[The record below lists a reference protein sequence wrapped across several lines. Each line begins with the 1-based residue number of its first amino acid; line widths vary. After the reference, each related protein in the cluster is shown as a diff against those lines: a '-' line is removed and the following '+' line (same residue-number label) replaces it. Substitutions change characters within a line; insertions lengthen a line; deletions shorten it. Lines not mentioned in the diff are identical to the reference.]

1 MEISKL
7 DDISKNFE
15 KKRLPVSK
23 KVVNLHPD
31 TNQLK
36 HTTMK
41 TRNIPTMTKER
52 AKQIILNSSSDI
64 TREMVDN
71 YSDTEI
77 KEFIKHLGFK
87 VKFNF

>member
-1 MEISKL
+1 
-7 DDISKNFE
+7 
-15 KKRLPVSK
+15 
-23 KVVNLHPD
+23 
-31 TNQLK
+31 
-36 HTTMK
+36 MK

-71 YSDTEI
+71 YSYTEI

>member
-1 MEISKL
+1 ML
-7 DDISKNFE
+7 
-15 KKRLPVSK
+15 KKGCKFATS
-23 KVVNLHPD
+23 
-31 TNQLK
+31 NQLK

-41 TRNIPTMTKER
+41 TRNIPTMPKER

>member
-1 MEISKL
+1 
-7 DDISKNFE
+7 
-15 KKRLPVSK
+15 
-23 KVVNLHPD
+23 
-31 TNQLK
+31 
-36 HTTMK
+36 MK
-41 TRNIPTMTKER
+41 TRNIPTMPKER